1 MRNNII
7 LIMKT
12 IKKQQVVELR
22 KQPEIIVEKDSLMYI
37 MDPLPELP
45 FLIADLYPILED
57 TEIPEE
63 ALDPTIWNIP
73 NGYYAIESKN
83 LD

>member
-12 IKKQQVVELR
+12 VIKQQVIELR
-22 KQPEIIVEKDSLMYI
+22 KQPKIVVVKDSPTYI
-37 MDPLPELP
+37 IDPLPELP
-45 FLIADLYPILED
+45 FLIADLYPILEN

-73 NGYYAIESKN
+73 NGYYAIESEN

>member
-1 MRNNII
+1 
-7 LIMKT
+7 MKT
-12 IKKQQVVELR
+12 VKKQQVIELR
-22 KQPEIIVEKDSLMYI
+22 KQPEIVVAKDSLMYI

-45 FLIADLYPILED
+45 FLIADLYPISED

>member
-1 MRNNII
+1 
-7 LIMKT
+7 MKT
-12 IKKQQVVELR
+12 VKKQQVIELR
-22 KQPEIIVEKDSLMYI
+22 KQPEIVVAKDSLMYI

-45 FLIADLYPILED
+45 FLIADLYPILEG
-57 TEIPEE
+57 TEIPEK

-73 NGYYAIESKN
+73 NGYYAIESEN

>member
-1 MRNNII
+1 
-7 LIMKT
+7 MKT
-12 IKKQQVVELR
+12 VKKQQVIELR
-22 KQPEIIVEKDSLMYI
+22 KQPEIVVAKDSLMYI

-63 ALDPTIWNIP
+63 ALDPTIWSIP

>member
-1 MRNNII
+1 
-7 LIMKT
+7 MKT
-12 IKKQQVVELR
+12 IKKQQVIELR
-22 KQPEIIVEKDSLMYI
+22 KQPEIVVAKDSLMYI

>member
-1 MRNNII
+1 
-7 LIMKT
+7 MKT
-12 IKKQQVVELR
+12 VKKQQVIDLR
-22 KQPEIIVEKDSLMYI
+22 KQPEIIVAKDSLMYI

>member
-12 IKKQQVVELR
+12 VIKQQVVELR

-73 NGYYAIESKN
+73 NGYYAIESEN